1 MTEDAK
7 KAERW
12 LPIESNPEVMNSFLR
27 KLGVPADWEINDV
40 FGLDPELLL
49 MLPQPVLA
57 LMLLFPITD
66 NYKQFVLEKEEAI
79 KNQTVSDKLYY
90 MKQTISNACGTVAL
104 MHSVINNVN
113 SGVIKLDDGPLKK
126 FVEATKAASPEER
139 AEKLED
145 DDDICD
151 AHDRAAREGQT
162 GAPGRDDKVDFH
174 FICFV
179 HVDGGLYELDGR
191 KSGPVHLGKSS
202 PDTFLTDAA
211 AGCKEYMTRDPDN
224 IHFNMLALTAKMD

>member
-1 MTEDAK
+1 MIIFIKDYRENFMMTEESK

-90 MKQTISNACGTVAL
+90 MKQTISNACGTVARHQSTNL
-104 MHSVINNVN
+104 DIF
-113 SGVIKLDDGPLKK
+113 IFQKLHIYPIG
-126 FVEATKAASPEER
+126 
-139 AEKLED
+139 
-145 DDDICD
+145 
-151 AHDRAAREGQT
+151 
-162 GAPGRDDKVDFH
+162 
-174 FICFV
+174 
-179 HVDGGLYELDGR
+179 Y
-191 KSGPVHLGKSS
+191 
-202 PDTFLTDAA
+202 
-211 AGCKEYMTRDPDN
+211 
-224 IHFNMLALTAKMD
+224 